1 MAHNHEVVGS
11 NPSPATKSSNIAQ
24 WYCSKDS
31 EHLRS
36 KWEIADSIPEVGRAG
51 ENLSVDIHGGIS
63 NKAEAG
69 LLGARSV
76 LRALDK

>member
-1 MAHNHEVVGS
+1 M
-11 NPSPATKSSNIAQ
+11 AQ

-31 EHLRS
+31 EHLRG
-36 KWEIADSIPEVGRAG
+36 KWEIAGSIPEVGRAG
-51 ENLSVDIHGGIS
+51 EILSVDIHGGIS
-63 NKAEAG
+63 NKVEAG